1 MQDFITRPLVGRLIA
16 LDVRPTRTL
25 TLLGPAWA
33 ALCGAIAS
41 GSLILTSQSFP
52 GFTLRGE
59 TILHLILIILL
70 CDAFLGAWRSLWLQS
85 DWRPALGH
93 ALANS
98 SRWLRVDSSS
108 GFILTRWVGA
118 LSGWGRYLR
127 EIIWPIIESEMI
139 GLIIAGI
146 LALSTAVVLG
156 PQTFLLTALAMGLSL
171 VEGQVGTA
179 RGAGLRALCEIA
191 LPFHIAQSAFG
202 FFSLSS
208 LIFSILFTLVYRAL
222 LGLATTRQMNWIRW
236 SNIAQ
241 LGVVALLL
249 VRSSPIGAGVV
260 AMGLLAQ
267 VLWQARFIYDR
278 DGSGYARRVQSYIL
292 IAMLISAIS
301 LWIL

>member
-1 MQDFITRPLVGRLIA
+1 MQEFLTRPLVGRLIA

-41 GSLILTSQSFP
+41 GGL
-52 GFTLRGE
+52 TLRGQ
-59 TILHLILIILL
+59 TLLTLILIIML

-85 DWRPALGH
+85 DWRPALEH
-93 ALANS
+93 ALAS
-98 SRWLRVDSSS
+98 SGRWLRARDSS
-108 GFILTRWVGA
+108 GFFLTRYVNA
-118 LSGWGRYLR
+118 IGRWIKYLR

-139 GLIIAGI
+139 GMIIAGI

-156 PQTFLLTALAMGLSL
+156 PQTFLLTAFAMLLSL
-171 VEGQVGTA
+171 VEGQIGTA

-202 FFSLSS
+202 FFSWSS
-208 LIFSILFTLVYRAL
+208 LAFSILFTLVYRAL

-236 SNIAQ
+236 SNFVQ

-249 VRSSPIGAGVV
+249 IRSSPIGAGVV

-278 DGSGYARRVQSYIL
+278 DGNGYARRIQSYIL
-292 IAMLISAIS
+292 VAMLISAIS

>member
-1 MQDFITRPLVGRLIA
+1 MQDFLTRPLVGRLIA

-41 GSLILTSQSFP
+41 GSLILTSQTFP
-52 GFTLRGE
+52 GVTVRGQ
-59 TILHLILIILL
+59 TFLTLILIVML

-85 DWRPALGH
+85 DWRPALSH
-93 ALANS
+93 ALDS
-98 SRWLRVDSSS
+98 SDRWLRPWNPSE
-108 GFILTRWVGA
+108 FILRRWVGA
-118 LSGWGRYLR
+118 LGRWTKYLR

-139 GLIIAGI
+139 GMIIAGI

-156 PQTFLLTALAMGLSL
+156 PQTFLLTAFAMILSL
-171 VEGQVGTA
+171 IEGQIGTA

-202 FFSLSS
+202 FFSWSS
-208 LIFSILFTLVYRAL
+208 LAFSILFTLVYRAL

-249 VRSSPIGAGVV
+249 IRSSPIGAGVV

-278 DGSGYARRVQSYIL
+278 DGNGYARRIQSYIL
-292 IAMLISAIS
+292 IAMLIAAIS